1 VRAESPPGLFL
12 RGYLGSL
19 RAAAWWFRYEAEGW
33 EHLERSPTSL
43 IVGYH
48 GRPFAWDVALL
59 SARLYHERGYYP
71 RPFTAKSVRDVP
83 LYREVA
89 EQFGAMYE
97 LPGEEELARLRAAGH
112 HLAVMP
118 GGLREALRPF
128 WVRYRIDFGRRR
140 GYLRFAAQHRL
151 PLIPVV
157 ATGVD
162 DAYLG
167 LNDGY
172 RLSHLLFGHGMY
184 SLWLGLG
191 LGGFYPFALPFPVKI
206 RQRIGAPID
215 LEPIRRAHPDEA
227 EFLEEANRVVVT
239 TMQGMLDALRRH

>member
-1 VRAESPPGLFL
+1 
-12 RGYLGSL
+12 
-19 RAAAWWFRYEAEGW
+19 
-33 EHLERSPTSL
+33 
-43 IVGYH
+43 
-48 GRPFAWDVALL
+48 RPFAWDVAIL
-59 SARLYHERGYYP
+59 SARLYREEGYYP
-71 RPFTAKSVRDVP
+71 RPFTARSVLDVP
-83 LYREVA
+83 FYREVA
-89 EQFGAMYE
+89 EQFGAMYD
-97 LPGEEELARLRAAGH
+97 LPGEEEMARIRAAGH

-140 GYLRFAAQHRL
+140 GYLRFAARHRL

-191 LGGFYPFALPFPVKI
+191 LGGFYPFALPFPV
-206 RQRIGAPID
+206 
-215 LEPIRRAHPDEA
+215 
-227 EFLEEANRVVVT
+227 
-239 TMQGMLDALRRH
+239 